1 MATQADLDAAV
12 ADARAALGNAQAAQ
26 AAARNAILA
35 APELRGIMPKAQLVA
50 NIQ

>member
-12 ADARAALGNAQAAQ
+12 ADARAALGNAQAK
-26 AAARNAILA
+26 AARNAVLA